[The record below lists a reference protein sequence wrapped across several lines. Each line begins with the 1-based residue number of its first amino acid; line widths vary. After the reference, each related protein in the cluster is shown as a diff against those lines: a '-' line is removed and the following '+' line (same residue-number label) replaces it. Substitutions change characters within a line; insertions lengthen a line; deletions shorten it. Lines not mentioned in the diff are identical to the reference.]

1 MLPSSCVSAA
11 AWDLLAGRTAERNAL
26 LDVVCRLTG
35 GAGRLVWLAGEAG
48 IGKSALVDALV
59 AEAAMH
65 GIPVFRGRADELGQ
79 PFPLDLLTPRVGV
92 SVRSV
97 DPGLLETTRA
107 VPVGAS
113 GTRVLDPVLAANDA
127 VAELV
132 DGWCA
137 EGPVLLVAEDL
148 HWSDLPSLA
157 VFERLGC
164 AVDRLPLMLVGTSR
178 PSPRRPEVT
187 RLRDVVA
194 ERAGLMLHLKP
205 LDAPAVAELAGR
217 LMAVAPG
224 PDLVVELSRA
234 GGNPLH
240 VRELVADLIREGL
253 VEVADGTVRLRVHST
268 PRPVTPGPTS
278 RRRLNVLHPRTRSVL
293 RLAALLGDVFE
304 VRELAVVAGCAA
316 DVLVAPLEEAVT
328 EGVLVEAGDRL
339 TFRYPSIREALA
351 GEMPASVRDALHS
364 QFARALAEADAPVG
378 AVMRHLLAVRCGL
391 DGWAPGWLAEL
402 PTDAMFV
409 QPQAAAELL
418 SRALRS
424 PACGGRRDVL
434 LTRLATTLFWLG
446 DDARAGE
453 LAAEAVR
460 TIDDPDMKARM
471 QLYRVRVAERLGHNE
486 SAVSVAGSA
495 VADERVPEVW
505 RARIRA
511 WSAAALMKLQR
522 RAVAHQQVA
531 RALADG
537 SRLGDALTVGYARH
551 VLSHLVTGAAAL
563 AYVDAGL
570 AASGTG
576 PDAMELRLLLL
587 NNRLVHLA
595 NLGRRVE
602 FEATVG
608 ETLTLA
614 GSLGMIRAAEVRWAA
629 AVGCYDFGA
638 WDEALGHLDSLQPPL
653 NNSTLIG
660 RHGLAALIAAHREQ
674 WARMREH
681 ACAGSAEPTSAGD
694 VGIYSGY
701 LTAAQAIR
709 AQADGEPIRAVGL
722 LAGSL
727 DAGAGSVAGDRSMW
741 LPDLVRLA
749 LAVGDAAAA
758 RAAVEAAEADAATPE
773 ALPRHHAAAQLCRG
787 QLVDD
792 VALMR
797 AAAAAYHQHGWPI
810 GHASA
815 LEEVAVRLAMQPDV
829 DAARAA
835 LTDAV
840 RVYTS
845 VGATWDVRRADSRLR
860 RHGIRRGPRSLHR
873 RSASGWAALT
883 PTELRVA
890 ELVAQ
895 GRSNPEIAAELC
907 MSRRTAQAHVSHILS
922 KLTLRSRIEIIRVV
936 AGLG

>member
-1 MLPSSCVSAA
+1 MIHRKRGRMLPSSCVSAA

-79 PFPLDLLTPRVGV
+79 PFPLDLLTPRVGG
-92 SVRSV
+92 SARSV

-113 GTRVLDPVLAANDA
+113 GTRVLDPVMAANDR
-127 VAELV
+127 VVEFV

-148 HWSDLPSLA
+148 HWSHPHSLA

-178 PSPRRPEVT
+178 PVPRRPEVT

-316 DVLVAPLEEAVT
+316 DVLVAPLEEAVS

-351 GEMPASVRDALHS
+351 GEM
-364 QFARALAEADAPVG
+364 
-378 AVMRHLLAVRCGL
+378 
-391 DGWAPGWLAEL
+391 

-587 NNRLVHLA
+587 NNRLVHMT

-614 GSLGMIRAAEVRWAA
+614 GRLGMIRAAQVRWAA

-660 RHGLAALIAAHREQ
+660 RHGLAA
-674 WARMREH
+674 
-681 ACAGSAEPTSAGD
+681 
-694 VGIYSGY
+694 
-701 LTAAQAIR
+701 
-709 AQADGEPIRAVGL
+709 
-722 LAGSL
+722 
-727 DAGAGSVAGDRSMW
+727 
-741 LPDLVRLA
+741 
-749 LAVGDAAAA
+749 
-758 RAAVEAAEADAATPE
+758 
-773 ALPRHHAAAQLCRG
+773 
-787 QLVDD
+787 
-792 VALMR
+792 
-797 AAAAAYHQHGWPI
+797 
-810 GHASA
+810 
-815 LEEVAVRLAMQPDV
+815 
-829 DAARAA
+829 
-835 LTDAV
+835 
-840 RVYTS
+840 
-845 VGATWDVRRADSRLR
+845 
-860 RHGIRRGPRSLHR
+860 
-873 RSASGWAALT
+873 
-883 PTELRVA
+883 
-890 ELVAQ
+890 
-895 GRSNPEIAAELC
+895 
-907 MSRRTAQAHVSHILS
+907 
-922 KLTLRSRIEIIRVV
+922 
-936 AGLG
+936 

>member
-1 MLPSSCVSAA
+1 MIHRKRGRMLPSSCVSAA

-178 PSPRRPEVT
+178 PVPRRPEVT

-234 GGNPLH
+234 CCNPLH
-240 VRELVADLIREGL
+240 FRDLVSDLIREGL

-268 PRPVTPGPTS
+268 PRPVTPGPTGH
-278 RRRLNVLHPRTRSVL
+278 RRLNVLHPRTRSVL

-638 WDEALGHLDSLQPPL
+638 WNEALGHLDSLQPPL

-681 ACAGSAEPTSAGD
+681 
-694 VGIYSGY
+694 
-701 LTAAQAIR
+701 
-709 AQADGEPIRAVGL
+709 
-722 LAGSL
+722 
-727 DAGAGSVAGDRSMW
+727 AGAGSVAGDRSMW

-758 RAAVEAAEADAATPE
+758 RAAVEAAEADAATAE